1 MKKVFKLLIVLIS
14 LLVTIKSCYAEEY
27 KILVL
32 PDSLQFES
40 TNYYVYPDSSVM
52 FASDT
57 INYLKEYG
65 GKIKTVSMGE
75 VRDVF
80 RKNQRLRLLS
90 AHALKEYKY
99 NYNVDFV
106 DLKKIANSFSVDKV
120 LLISST
126 TDVQNYILRRTLWD
140 FLNIP
145 GAAVTDPA
153 YKLST
158 HASLV
163 DVEKEQVLWQQTY
176 YKKLTSVE
184 NRIIPVGFA
193 PASEQLEKI
202 NLYSS
207 FLSSEIAKKVQFKIL
222 PPPVLSVEGNLV
234 KNIPLPA
241 QTPETLINL
250 KTAFPKESDIK
261 TKPFVSSTP
270 KLRSNSVRV
279 NDI

>member
-1 MKKVFKLLIVLIS
+1 MKKVFKLLIVLVS
-14 LLVTIKSCYAEEY
+14 LLVTIKSCLAEEY

-40 TNYYVYPDSSVM
+40 TNYYVFPDSSVM

-57 INYLKEYG
+57 INILKEYG
-65 GKIKTVSMGE
+65 KVKTVSMGE

-90 AHALKEYKY
+90 SHALKEYKY

-106 DLKKIANSFSVDKV
+106 DLKKIAESFSVDKV
-120 LLISST
+120 VLISST
-126 TDVQNYILRRTLWD
+126 TDVQNYILRRTVWD

-145 GAAVTDPA
+145 GVAVIDPA

-158 HASLV
+158 HASLI
-163 DVEKEQVLWQQTY
+163 DVNKEQVLWQQTY

-193 PASEQLEKI
+193 PVSEQLEKI
-202 NLYSS
+202 NSYSS
-207 FLSSEIAKKVQFKIL
+207 IISSDIAQKVQFKIL
-222 PPPVLSVEGNLV
+222 PPPMLSVDGTVINE
-234 KNIPLPA
+234 PA
-241 QTPETLINL
+241 EQIQPPDVNNTVT
-250 KTAFPKESDIK
+250 K
-261 TKPFVSSTP
+261 KPFVSTKP
-270 KLRSNSVRV
+270 RLQSNGVRI
-279 NDI
+279 NDL